1 MILCCCLDP
10 IQFNNCSYTHEV
22 KYHVVV
28 SYIYYTCLLF
38 IYLFVCLSLLVF
50 MFFLSGTVKMIAHT
64 AMIDLYILESL
75 SESAIHVCR
84 RTEQT
89 WEKESEAP
97 IDDGHQWRKY
107 GQKEILNA
115 KFPRYRYIC
124 DHTCMIMCQ
133 LSSNTN

>member
-1 MILCCCLDP
+1 MVML
-10 IQFNNCSYTHEV
+10 
-22 KYHVVV
+22 
-28 SYIYYTCLLF
+28 
-38 IYLFVCLSLLVF
+38 
-50 MFFLSGTVKMIAHT
+50 FLSGTVKMIAHT